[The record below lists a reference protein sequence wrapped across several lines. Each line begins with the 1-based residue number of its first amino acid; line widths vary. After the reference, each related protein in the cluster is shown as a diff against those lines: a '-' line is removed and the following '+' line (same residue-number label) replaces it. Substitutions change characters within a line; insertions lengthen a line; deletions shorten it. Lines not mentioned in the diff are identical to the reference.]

1 MEVSKIQ
8 KENSLTVA
16 VKGRID
22 TSTAPTLEEELKNS
36 LDGIEKLTFD
46 FTGVEYISSAGL
58 RVMLATQKIMN
69 RQGEMEII
77 GVNDTVM
84 EIFDVTGFSDII
96 KIN

>member
-8 KENSLTVA
+8 NEKSLTVA

-36 LDGIEKLTFD
+36 LDGVESLTFD

>member
-8 KENSLTVA
+8 NEKSLTVA

-36 LDGIEKLTFD
+36 LDGVENLTFD

-96 KIN
+96 NIN

>member
-22 TSTAPTLEEELKNS
+22 RSTAPTLEEELKNS

>member
-8 KENSLTVA
+8 NEKSLTVA

-36 LDGIEKLTFD
+36 LDGVENLTFD